1 MYEYI
6 KMKHIL
12 WFPKEYELP
21 EMPLHVSHTLMCP
34 SESLYKTQWAPST
47 L

>member
-12 WFPKEYELP
+12 WLHTEELP
-21 EMPLHVSHTLMCP
+21 EMPLHVRHTLMCP
-34 SESLYKTQWAPST
+34 LESLYKTQ
-47 L
+47 